1 MFRTRSATRS
11 RSATRRGARLVV
23 PTISYLHPGLL
34 GQGGALGRIG
44 QSQVPQLAFAGGQP
58 AADLAQRLGPSQVT
72 EQHGHEL
79 SPATEP
85 ASVALGPV
93 LGDRLFKLLAG
104 KQLQHLAEN
113 AGYSYHGGGGPLRFT
128 SRNAN
133 RSRVLPRRSQ
143 PNLDKSGA
151 EQTDIQVSAV
161 SAWVAYAEGKKAEAV
176 KMMRS
181 AADREDASEKHVA
194 MENRLWPMR
203 ELLGDLLLAMHESAP
218 ALKEY
223 ETSLQAARNRYRSFY
238 GAAKAAEQLGDREM
252 ATSYYQK
259 LLTLC
264 IHADTE
270 RPEQAEANKYLVQK

>member
-1 MFRTRSATRS
+1 MGSA
-11 RSATRRGARLVV
+11 
-23 PTISYLHPGLL
+23 
-34 GQGGALGRIG
+34 
-44 QSQVPQLAFAGGQP
+44 
-58 AADLAQRLGPSQVT
+58 
-72 EQHGHEL
+72 
-79 SPATEP
+79 
-85 ASVALGPV
+85 
-93 LGDRLFKLLAG
+93 
-104 KQLQHLAEN
+104 
-113 AGYSYHGGGGPLRFT
+113 
-128 SRNAN
+128 
-133 RSRVLPRRSQ
+133 RRSELASARKEIAQ
-143 PNLDKSGA
+143 LRQVKDALVESKEDYWA

-252 ATSYYQK
+252 AKNYYQK
-259 LLTLC
+259 LLNLC
-264 IHADTE
+264 THADTE
-270 RPEQAEANKYLVQK
+270 RPELAEANKYLAEK